1 VRNYFNLSKSQII
14 RHTGYL
20 FWTIMAQALDLGLT
34 RVVLFPLVIYIAGKE
49 EFGVFAIALSVV
61 MIVGIQPATG
71 LITGL
76 LRHMAEYSEEKR
88 AQFYQTAMRLNHIAM
103 TVVIALGLLIIAILW
118 QTSLVPPKLLKCI
131 LPLAISLY
139 TENQFAL
146 ALTELRYL
154 RKFKSQALWHGLR
167 SGCVLCGALP
177 GAIINGAIGAA
188 WGFSAGL
195 ILSYVILCL
204 RRGHWMRFSYNTD
217 MAEVLKKVWFHV
229 TMAGIIALS
238 GPYLNRII
246 LSANHGFTN
255 VAELVAATSV
265 KIIFTMLITNIGF
278 LTLSLISRYP
288 SVEKLTTRVKAQYLL
303 ITGASILGPLLLRIM
318 YPTIFDESLR
328 LFYIVI
334 WTIPFTILTSL
345 MRPITMKFAPIKITP
360 LVNTVSLAATLVPSV
375 ILVPRYYAYG
385 AAWAIVIGETVTGL
399 LWLAAALKVLL
410 FTKTQAGIETGATA
424 VIE

>member
-146 ALTELRYL
+146 ALTELRYIMAWLEIGVCPL
-154 RKFKSQALWHGLR
+154 RGSPR
-167 SGCVLCGALP
+167 SNYKWSNWSSLG
-177 GAIINGAIGAA
+177 
-188 WGFSAGL
+188 
-195 ILSYVILCL
+195 ILS
-204 RRGHWMRFSYNTD
+204 GSYFI
-217 MAEVLKKVWFHV
+217 VC
-229 TMAGIIALS
+229 
-238 GPYLNRII
+238 Y
-246 LSANHGFTN
+246 
-255 VAELVAATSV
+255 
-265 KIIFTMLITNIGF
+265 
-278 LTLSLISRYP
+278 TL
-288 SVEKLTTRVKAQYLL
+288 
-303 ITGASILGPLLLRIM
+303 
-318 YPTIFDESLR
+318 
-328 LFYIVI
+328 
-334 WTIPFTILTSL
+334 LTSWSL
-345 MRPITMKFAPIKITP
+345 DAVFIQYRYGRSSQKS
-360 LVNTVSLAATLVPSV
+360 LVSCDNGRNNSFVRAVS
-375 ILVPRYYAYG
+375 
-385 AAWAIVIGETVTGL
+385 
-399 LWLAAALKVLL
+399 
-410 FTKTQAGIETGATA
+410 
-424 VIE
+424 